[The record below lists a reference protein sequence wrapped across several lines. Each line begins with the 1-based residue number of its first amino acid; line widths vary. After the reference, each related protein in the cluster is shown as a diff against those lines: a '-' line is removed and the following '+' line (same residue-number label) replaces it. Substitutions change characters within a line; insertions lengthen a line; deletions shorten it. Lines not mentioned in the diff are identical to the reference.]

1 MINEFTI
8 PPTVSVN
15 PYIFNRPTQYMFMQ
29 LKLKLIQ
36 KMCACPFIAYT
47 KEDQSTQNHTIRF
60 TIPWEQVY
68 AETSPPMVSFLADI
82 ISNGWFKLNDTIY

>member
-1 MINEFTI
+1 MNFQF
-8 PPTVSVN
+8 PPQYQQSLKS
-15 PYIFNRPTQYMFMQ
+15 PIAPTQYMFMQ

-36 KMCACPFIAYT
+36 KDAWLSLYST

-68 AETSPPMVSFLADI
+68 AETSPPMVLIFSR
-82 ISNGWFKLNDTIY
+82 